1 MSKLINST
9 TKSAKAAK
17 STTAKAAEAAPTTTK
32 KAAAAAEA
40 AAAEEAEAAE
50 AAAEFAAALKQYEDM
65 NDDDLIACI
74 RGRVLSASAG
84 LTELEYRAMKDWV
97 YSKSLARANMAI
109 QELHGLPEAG
119 KFARE
124 FILRATT
131 LGFAT
136 EGEGAVKL
144 VPAPEEVIYNSG
156 LTFEFNNGKS
166 VESVDFKMVKTVF
179 EKMRKPVFGSVKAA
193 AKKSTFTE
201 KAQKGLESIEN
212 LAMRELK
219 KGNLSTRDKRV
230 LALIKNAL
238 AVYYGD

>member
-9 TKSAKAAK
+9 AKSAKAAK
-17 STTAKAAEAAPTTTK
+17 STAAKSAAAAPTTTK
-32 KAAAAAEA
+32 TAAAAAEA

-50 AAAEFAAALKQYEDM
+50 AAAEFEAALKEYAGM
-65 NDDDLIACI
+65 DDDALVACI
-74 RGRVLSASAG
+74 RGRVLSADAG
-84 LTELEYRAMKDWV
+84 LTELEYRSLKDWI
-97 YSKSLARANMAI
+97 YSKSLKRANSALQAM
-109 QELHGLPEAG
+109 HGLPECG

-144 VPAPEEVIYNSG
+144 VPASEEILYNAG
-156 LTFEFNNGKS
+156 MTFEFNDGKS
-166 VESVDFKMVKTVF
+166 VESVDFKTVKAVF
-179 EKMRKPVFGSVKAA
+179 EKMRKPFFGTVKSA

-201 KAQKGLESIEN
+201 KAQKGLESLEN
-212 LAMRELK
+212 LATRELK
-219 KGNLSTRDKRV
+219 KGNLSTRDKKV